1 MAVLRDI
8 GTEMMKNVKQV
19 LFALLS
25 QGNKEMH
32 FNWVSSLFLFLFFF
46 GFCLFGPVQ
55 TIARL
60 G

>member
-19 LFALLS
+19 LFALLG

-32 FNWVSSLFLFLFFF
+32 FNWVSSLFLFLF
-46 GFCLFGPVQ
+46 CK
-55 TIARL
+55 R
-60 G
+60 